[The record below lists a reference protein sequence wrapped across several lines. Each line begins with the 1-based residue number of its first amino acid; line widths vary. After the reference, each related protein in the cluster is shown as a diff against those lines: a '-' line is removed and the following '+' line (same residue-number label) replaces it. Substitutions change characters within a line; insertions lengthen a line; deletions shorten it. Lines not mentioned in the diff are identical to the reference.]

1 MTYFVVNLYTYV
13 IYCSIVLS
21 EVYQAIYIDY
31 YLIDFIINILSFQAP
46 GYHQKIKKPMDF
58 GTIRSNLNYMKYK
71 NNQEFVHDLYLVL
84 HNCWLFNPKSS
95 PEFKAADV
103 LQKEIKVLLKE
114 YEITNTSP
122 FNGHYSPIAN
132 DL

>member
-1 MTYFVVNLYTYV
+1 
-13 IYCSIVLS
+13 
-21 EVYQAIYIDY
+21 
-31 YLIDFIINILSFQAP
+31 
-46 GYHQKIKKPMDF
+46 MDF

-71 NNQEFVHDLYLVL
+71 NNQEFVQDLYLVL

-103 LQKEIKVLLKE
+103 LQKEIKILLKE
-114 YEITNTSP
+114 YEVTNISP
-122 FNGHYSPIAN
+122 FNGHYSPIAS

>member
-1 MTYFVVNLYTYV
+1 
-13 IYCSIVLS
+13 
-21 EVYQAIYIDY
+21 
-31 YLIDFIINILSFQAP
+31 
-46 GYHQKIKKPMDF
+46 MDF